1 MIRTRYLL
9 FFGICL
15 LLPTVAMARPPL
27 LVKSEF
33 IYEKAS
39 FDSCHAS
46 TIAETPGGL
55 VTAWF
60 GGTDEGNK
68 DVAIWISRQVKGT
81 WTAPE
86 MVIDGIQEDGS
97 RHPCWN
103 PVLFQQPDGPLLLFA
118 KVGPSPRTWW
128 GVLSSSADNGVS
140 WSSVRRLPEGQAGPI
155 KNKPVLLKDGRLLC
169 GSSSEDQ
176 GWRVHMEW
184 TTDVGATWK
193 RTGVLNDGKEFG
205 AIQPTILSHKD
216 GTLQILCRSKG
227 LGKIVQATSIDGGQ
241 NWSPLTT
248 TSLPNPNSGID
259 AVTLADGRHLLV
271 YNHTPRGRSP
281 INLAVSSNGQKW
293 SMVKAL
299 ETDPGEYSYP
309 AIIQAADGMVH
320 VTYTWK
326 RQKVKHLV
334 LDPRGIR

>member
-1 MIRTRYLL
+1 
-9 FFGICL
+9 
-15 LLPTVAMARPPL
+15 
-27 LVKSEF
+27 
-33 IYEKAS
+33 
-39 FDSCHAS
+39 
-46 TIAETPGGL
+46 

-68 DVAIWISRQVKGT
+68 DVSIWTSRQVKGK

-86 MVIDGIQEDGS
+86 KVIDGIQEDGS

-128 GVLSSSADNGVS
+128 GVLSSSSDNGVS
-140 WSSVRRLPEGQAGPI
+140 WSSTRRLPEGQAGPI

-184 TTDVGATWK
+184 TTDAGVTWK

-227 LGKIVQATSIDGGQ
+227 LGKIVQATSTDGGR
-241 NWSPLTT
+241 NWSPLTA

-271 YNHTPRGRSP
+271 YNHTTRGRSP
-281 INLAVSSNGQKW
+281 INLAVSSDGKRW

-309 AIIQAADGMVH
+309 AIIQAADGKLH

-334 LDPRGIR
+334 LDPKGIGG